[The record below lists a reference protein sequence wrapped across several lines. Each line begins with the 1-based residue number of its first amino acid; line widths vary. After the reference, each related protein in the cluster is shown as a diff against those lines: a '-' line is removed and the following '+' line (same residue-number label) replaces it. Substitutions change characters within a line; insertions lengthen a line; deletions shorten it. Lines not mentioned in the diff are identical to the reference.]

1 MKFKYTLIILF
12 SVFITEQLF
21 SQNLTSSPYSIF
33 GVGEINAKG
42 TGMNQAMG
50 GVGIGMKSGYSLN
63 NINPASYSGIDSLY
77 FIYEISAFGEFSEF
91 STNNNSQQQFD
102 GNFSGFAIGFQAKK
116 WWGASI
122 GVMPFSSI
130 GYKISTVNE
139 MENDNSMYNNT
150 YIGTGGIS
158 QIYMGNSF
166 KVHKNLSLGLNI
178 SYLFGSL
185 EEEQQISFGNEI
197 IDYSLNST
205 NYINGLYVD
214 YGFQYYLKGNK
225 LDYTFGAIYGHK
237 RNLNSSADQIIYDV
251 DGLILYSEEDLEDN
265 EIYSIPEKFGVGFSA
280 SKKDKFTVAF
290 DYSLDKWSEIEFQN
304 SDMETKD
311 SHKFALGM
319 EYSPKGRNSGQTLAG
334 WYYRI
339 GANYNTSY
347 LNLENNTLNSRAL
360 TFGLGIPVKRNL
372 SMFNIAFQV
381 GDYGTLNDGLIKERF
396 YNISVNLSL
405 QDIWFLKRKF
415 E

>member
-1 MKFKYTLIILF
+1 MKLKYILILILF
-12 SVFITEQLF
+12 ALVPEQLL

-33 GVGEINAKG
+33 GVGEISSKG

-63 NINPASYSGIDSLY
+63 NINPASYAGIDSLF

-91 STNNNSQQQFD
+91 STNKNSQQQFD
-102 GNFSGFAIGFQAKK
+102 GNFSGFAFGFQAKK
-116 WWGASI
+116 WWGASV
-122 GVMPFSSI
+122 GLMPFSTV

-139 MENDNSMYNNT
+139 MENDNSIYNDT
-150 YIGTGGIS
+150 YIGTGGIN

-166 KVHKNLSLGLNI
+166 KVSENISLGLNI

-197 IDYSLNST
+197 VDYSLNST
-205 NYINGLYVD
+205 DYINGLYVD
-214 YGFQYYLKGNK
+214 YGFQYYLKDNK
-225 LDYTFGAIYGHK
+225 FDYTFGAVYGHK
-237 RNLNSSADQIIYDV
+237 RNLNSSADQIFYDV
-251 DGLILYSEEDLEDN
+251 DGLILYSEEDLEGN
-265 EIYSIPEKFGVGFSA
+265 ENYSIPEKFGVGFSA

-290 DYSLDKWSEIEFQN
+290 DYTLDKWSEIEFQN
-304 SDMETKD
+304 SDMITKD

-319 EYSPKGRNSGQTLAG
+319 EYSPKGRNSGKIFTG

-339 GANYNTSY
+339 GAYYNTSY
-347 LNLENNTLNSRAL
+347 LNIENNTLNSQAL
-360 TFGLGIPVKRNL
+360 TFGVGIPVKRNL
-372 SMFNIAFQV
+372 SMFNVAFQV